1 MDYIYQ
7 LKLITKVFENNMPS
21 NTKDLYLKN
30 EIKRVTHISSK
41 TYLLI
46 LYALSALSLIITHI
60 ILKSFNIIKMSM
72 ILIVMNSLLITITYT
87 IIVLIQPIQT
97 QLTALICFI
106 FIHTGIIHGHILS
119 YIFNPTITPHITFS
133 GIMHTLLLTLQL
145 LIILSSTTLLMCI
158 RILKELKIEKELNV
172 LAMYMFYNQNKI
184 TNEQLS
190 YNDLKTICTI
200 LNAHK
205 IQIRK
210 SDCDNIQKAIINR
223 ELTNILEKYNIHS
236 LRNLIHNVNF
246 LYLYYSQYIEDKNIS
261 DKYIQTYSNLNIWD
275 SEQEKINRTD
285 KKQSSKRLKWITKQL
300 DRFYNPT
307 ECDHIDAYSILINL
321 HN

>member
-1 MDYIYQ
+1 
-7 LKLITKVFENNMPS
+7 MPS

-72 ILIVMNSLLITITYT
+72 ILIVMYSLLITITYT

-145 LIILSSTTLLMCI
+145 LIILGSTTLLMCI

-184 TNEQLS
+184 TNEHIS
-190 YNDLKTICTI
+190 YDDLKTMHTI
-200 LNAHK
+200 INTNN
-205 IQIRK
+205 K
-210 SDCDNIQKAIINR
+210 SVHQPDYSHMKQAIVNR
-223 ELTNILEKYNIHS
+223 ELTNVLKEYNIHS
-236 LRNLIHNVNF
+236 LRNLINNVNF
-246 LYLYYSQYIEDKNIS
+246 LYSYYSQYIANENIT
-261 DKYIQTYSNLNIWD
+261 DKYMQTYGNSNIWT
-275 SEQEKINRTD
+275 SEQKKIKSKNEKQN
-285 KKQSSKRLKWITKQL
+285 SKRIKWINKQL
-300 DRFYNPT
+300 NKFYNPT
-307 ECDHIDAYSILINL
+307 EYGNIDEHDILIALN
-321 HN
+321 N